1 MKTYILEPRWW
12 YTALSQTPE
21 AGARPRVPRRAAH
34 TGVLSFAKVD
44 IRKGGATVMIDVQS
58 HLL

>member
-12 YTALSQTPE
+12 YTALSQ
-21 AGARPRVPRRAAH
+21 AGAGPRVPRRAAH

-44 IRKGGATVMIDVQS
+44 IRKGGATAMIDVQS

>member
-12 YTALSQTPE
+12 YTALSQ
-21 AGARPRVPRRAAH
+21 AGAGPRVPRRAAH